1 MKNSKSVFLAIITA
15 NHGEKLNIFLKC
27 IEDLDYDK
35 KSICIY
41 INTNNNRDNTVHIL
55 LNWIEKNHLN
65 YKNIIFDYK
74 DDPRL
79 TSHIVG
85 WEDSLG
91 ARLDVMA
98 QIRQRSIDR
107 CIKEKS
113 DYYFCIDT
121 DNWIRPC
128 TLKHLIEKDKPIVAP
143 LLHIFSEQHI
153 YTNYFAGVRFNG
165 FYPEKDEPIYV
176 MNSCNIPT
184 KIPVDETYSTITE
197 YELEELNINIWRR
210 EKESHIGTFEV
221 PLVHCCYLIKSEYLK
236 DLTYISSSKYYNG
249 TAHYEFITFSN
260 SARLNKV
267 SQWICNEELFGW
279 VRYDLG
285 DDLEG
290 KINLHPLKK
299 EIDLKAEETIIE
311 ETIIE
316 EDIIEESESL
326 KNTKELIK
334 KLTQQSKQTATD
346 VNLHN
351 KRNLII
357 SPQAGFGN
365 RMRALCSA
373 IHLSEL
379 SKRNPWVCYTNK
391 TDASDS
397 TIEKNWFLSLPNLLP
412 EATTETL
419 PKVDKIFSEWT
430 EGYWYPKQSDG
441 QKKWLSVD
449 SRIPIIGWGDS
460 VETILSAKEETILIE
475 TSIESNFLKVMSE
488 EQFKIKK
495 AQIYQKY
502 FIPNSKYMDA
512 LAKIESVDVVIHIR
526 TGDLLWYFPESR
538 QNIKNIEKW
547 IVNEFKNTSKRIVI
561 FSNDIDTKL
570 SLISSLQEQG
580 ILAQEIRWEG
590 IENTAIPFME
600 FLFMATK
607 CDYLWGTPKSSF
619 SEEAGAF
626 RGKFHYSPIPVKA
639 EVNNDVFH
647 SALDKI
653 LS

>member
-1 MKNSKSVFLAIITA
+1 MTNSKSVFLAIITA
-15 NHGEKLNIFLKC
+15 NCGEKLNIFLKC

-107 CIKEKS
+107 CIEEKS

-176 MNSCNIPT
+176 MNSCDIPT

-210 EKESHIGTFEV
+210 DKEPYIGTLEV
-221 PLVHCCYLIKSEYLK
+221 PLVHCCYLIKCEYLK
-236 DLTYISSSKYYNG
+236 DLTYISSSKYNNG
-249 TAHYEFITFSN
+249 GSHYEFITFSN

-267 SQWICNEELFGW
+267 SQWICTEELFGW
-279 VRYDLG
+279 VRYDIG

-316 EDIIEESESL
+316 ESESL
-326 KNTKELIK
+326 KHTKELIK
-334 KLTQQSKQTATD
+334 KLTQQSKQTTTVQKFND
-346 VNLHN
+346 VRDH
-351 KRNLII
+351 
-357 SPQAGFGN
+357 
-365 RMRALCSA
+365 
-373 IHLSEL
+373 
-379 SKRNPWVCYTNK
+379 
-391 TDASDS
+391 
-397 TIEKNWFLSLPNLLP
+397 PNLLQVTDTYNTP
-412 EATTETL
+412 YGLVTL
-419 PKVDKIFSEWT
+419 YKNELYIGKIFQNKE
-430 EGYWYPKQSDG
+430 YW
-441 QKKWLSVD
+441 
-449 SRIPIIGWGDS
+449 
-460 VETILSAKEETILIE
+460 
-475 TSIESNFLKVMSE
+475 
-488 EQFKIKK
+488 
-495 AQIYQKY
+495 
-502 FIPNSKYMDA
+502 
-512 LAKIESVDVVIHIR
+512 
-526 TGDLLWYFPESR
+526 
-538 QNIKNIEKW
+538 
-547 IVNEFKNTSKRIVI
+547 
-561 FSNDIDTKL
+561 DIDTLLKL
-570 SLISSLQEQG
+570 REYIDPNRNILEIGGHCGTSSIVYSSFLKNEKKLYVYEPQRKIYDLLVQNINQNNLQNKIIPNNLGVFCFEGNGKMNNIDIDGDGGVVRKRYNEENNLNCNFGGIGLGHDGEDIDLITIDNMKLDDIGYIHCDAQG
-580 ILAQEIRWEG
+580 AENFIFARG
-590 IENTAIPFME
+590 IETITKYRPVILYENNELYAKYLYDNICRSYPNYKTESIFDIKKYCFEQLNYSKCIDRFNGGIDTLLIP
-600 FLFMATK
+600 
-607 CDYLWGTPKSSF
+607 
-619 SEEAGAF
+619 
-626 RGKFHYSPIPVKA
+626 
-639 EVNNDVFH
+639 
-647 SALDKI
+647 
-653 LS
+653 

>member
-1 MKNSKSVFLAIITA
+1 MSDSKSVFLAIITA
-15 NHGEKLNIFLKC
+15 NCEEKLNIFLKC

-41 INTNNNRDNTVHIL
+41 INTNNNRDNTVQIL

-65 YKNIIFDYK
+65 YKNIIFEYK

-79 TSHIVG
+79 TSDVVS

-91 ARLDVMA
+91 ARLDVMGK
-98 QIRQRSIDR
+98 IRQRSIDL
-107 CIKEKS
+107 CIIEES
-113 DYYFCIDT
+113 DYYFCVDT

-143 LLHIFSEQHI
+143 LLHSFSEENT
-153 YTNYFAGVRFNG
+153 YSNYFAGIRANG
-165 FYPEKDEPIYV
+165 FYPESNEPIFV
-176 MNSCNIPT
+176 MNSCNVPT
-184 KIPVDETYSTITE
+184 KIPSDETYSTITH
-197 YELEELNINIWRR
+197 EEFDCLHFLIWQRQLLQ
-210 EKESHIGTFEV
+210 GTFEV
-221 PLVHCCYLIKSEYLK
+221 PLVHCCYLIQKKYLK
-236 DLTYISSSKYYNG
+236 EIQYISPTRYLNG
-249 TAHYEFITFSN
+249 CANYEFVTFSN
-260 SARLNKV
+260 FARLNKV

-279 VRYDLG
+279 VRYKIG

-290 KINLHPLKK
+290 KINLHLLKK
-299 EIDLKAEETIIE
+299 EIDLKAEEAQIE
-311 ETIIE
+311 ETK
-316 EDIIEESESL
+316 IEESESL

-441 QKKWLSVD
+441 QRKWLSVD